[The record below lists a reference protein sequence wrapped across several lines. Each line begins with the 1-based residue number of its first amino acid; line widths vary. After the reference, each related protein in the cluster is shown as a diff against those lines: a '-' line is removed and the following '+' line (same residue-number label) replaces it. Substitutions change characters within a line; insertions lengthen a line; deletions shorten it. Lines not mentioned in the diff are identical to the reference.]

1 LTRLRS
7 QAARSDIAAGE
18 RKAVSK
24 GGLLLQRAA
33 GAHQSIDPQLAK
45 AGGGEQRA
53 HATQLQMPS
62 PGRVYRPGDELTNGS
77 LGTISIFS
85 PARRGVRR
93 KTSARLGF
101 NFGTFARLS
110 FGRSRLGTQWRF
122 GFRSIRAGSPGE
134 PLFAGTKARE
144 VAAAN
149 RAAVGSGA
157 QPQHPDGPDW
167 GAIILLAPGGQFLA
181 ITARAT
187 RVPPPA
193 VFPHAGKPTRAAT
206 GTAKWI
212 NPE

>member
-7 QAARSDIAAGE
+7 QAAKSDIAAGE

-85 PARRGVRR
+85 PAYRDSSLLQPI
-93 KTSARLGF
+93 TSLQI
-101 NFGTFARLS
+101 TD
-110 FGRSRLGTQWRF
+110 RF
-122 GFRSIRAGSPGE
+122 
-134 PLFAGTKARE
+134 
-144 VAAAN
+144 
-149 RAAVGSGA
+149 
-157 QPQHPDGPDW
+157 
-167 GAIILLAPGGQFLA
+167 
-181 ITARAT
+181 
-187 RVPPPA
+187 PPA
-193 VFPHAGKPTRAAT
+193 TQYF
-206 GTAKWI
+206 
-212 NPE
+212 